1 MTTITLTNGPDYV
14 DVSGT
19 NLGATWY
26 ALKGEDSLNLGDG
39 NNKVYLDWG
48 NDYTSGGY
56 GNDEIHGGDG
66 HDTIYGGEG
75 IDKIYE
81 DNGNDELGDAE
92 AIYGGAGNDDIINPL
107 GTVDA
112 GSGNDYVHT
121 SAYLN
126 TKVKLGTGADT
137 LGNVTFDHHVRTDVS
152 DFKAEDHLNLI
163 AKDAS
168 GLGAIW
174 TADILDKLDRNND
187 GFIGAKDAENVDDDW
202 SVRRRTQR
210 HLRRS
215 ASSPLAMFRSNTTS
229 RYVPLEHA
237 LTERGFAD
245 IVPFYDLAESFR
257 DRHPLSNGWFAPPL
271 TAQGRAKTDTVLER
285 WDDDVSRAHH
295 LQFLAWRR
303 LREEWTFE
311 TAPVVGNNRFFIPE
325 VAAIL
330 RGNEI
335 LLDAGAHHGNV
346 INAFVRH
353 TNGAFQY
360 IIAIEPDAES
370 RTRLQDNLRTWRLAD
385 AGVTTLTCALS
396 DNDGEALFHP
406 GLDYASQLS
415 PTGTTHVETR
425 KLDTLDLA
433 PTFVKLHLE
442 GAELAA
448 LRGGRQTLVANRPI
462 VAATVYHNAD
472 GIWETPLWLMDTLS
486 DYRFLF
492 RLHSWC
498 GTGAVIYAIPK
509 ERMRRA

>member
-1 MTTITLTNGPDYV
+1 MQATRAV
-14 DVSGT
+14 DAPLLESGT
-19 NLGATWY
+19 PHSARSFTGLPDPDAAVRLLSKIAGSPCTFSPVPMDRPLALYGAGDLGQLARKF
-26 ALKGEDSLNLGDG
+26 LISL
-39 NNKVYLDWG
+39 
-48 NDYTSGGY
+48 
-56 GNDEIHGGDG
+56 G
-66 HDTIYGGEG
+66 HDV
-75 IDKIYE
+75 
-81 DNGNDELGDAE
+81 AM
-92 AIYGGAGNDDIINPL
+92 
-107 GTVDA
+107 V
-112 GSGNDYVHT
+112 V
-121 SAYLN
+121 
-126 TKVKLGTGADT
+126 
-137 LGNVTFDHHVRTDVS
+137 
-152 DFKAEDHLNLI
+152 
-163 AKDAS
+163 
-168 GLGAIW
+168 
-174 TADILDKLDRNND
+174 DRNAEVLAHD
-187 GFIGAKDAENVDDDW
+187 PAWSGVQLVHPDEVSETAKHDT
-202 SVRRRTQR
+202 R
-210 HLRRS
+210 
-215 ASSPLAMFRSNTTS
+215 LAISIVTT

-271 TAQGRAKTDTVLER
+271 TMQGRAKTDAVLGR

-311 TAPVVGNNRFFIPE
+311 AAPVLGGNRFFIPE
-325 VAAIL
+325 VTAIL

-335 LLDAGAHHGNV
+335 LLDAGAHYGNV
-346 INAFVRH
+346 IDAFVRQ
-353 TNGAFQY
+353 TNGAFRQ

-370 RTRLQDNLRTWRLAD
+370 RTRLQGNLRAWRLAD

-462 VAATVYHNAD
+462 VAATVYHNTD
-472 GIWETPLWLMDTLS
+472 GIWETPLWLMDTLP

-492 RLHSWC
+492 RVHSWC
-498 GTGAVIYAIPK
+498 GTGAVIYAVPK
-509 ERMRRA
+509 ERTRRA